1 MDFGSSIVS
10 SHEEILTSALRNIR
24 FTRLSKKDRKQLV
37 YNKSKLCEFH
47 VELISDAD
55 TLFLYNIETM
65 QLYGACSCTTRT
77 FEHRDFPDGFNICW
91 VNIRCTYDTLTIPE
105 LPFYLTGGRLLWAS
119 ILQYCFNMFGNNF
132 SVLNHSISEAVGYHI
147 AMGMNPY
154 ADSPIRNYFDVPS
167 AQHIIQQFDGN
178 FIQEYFDTR
187 RDELMLRPT
196 TSYLFYVA
204 HPEINYSNIPSII
217 HSLPVSTR
225 MGGKKTKSKSKSK
238 SNSKSNSKSK
248 SKSKYK

>member
-1 MDFGSSIVS
+1 MDFGSSIVTS
-10 SHEEILTSALRNIR
+10 NEEILTSALRNIR
-24 FTRLSKKDRKQLV
+24 FTRLSREMNKQLV
-37 YNKSKLCEFH
+37 YNKSNLCEFH

-55 TLFLYNIETM
+55 TLFLYNIETR
-65 QLYGACSCTTRT
+65 QLYGACSCTTKT

-91 VNIRCTYDTLTIPE
+91 VNIRCTYDRLNIPE
-105 LPFYLTGGRLLWAS
+105 LPFYLTGGRLLWAC
-119 ILQYCFNMFGNNF
+119 ILQYCFSMFGNNF

-154 ADSPIRNYFDVPS
+154 ADSPIRNYFDVPT

-187 RDELMLRPT
+187 KEDLLLRPT

-204 HPEINYSNIPSII
+204 NPEINYSNIPSII
-217 HSLPVSTR
+217 HSLPLSTR
-225 MGGKKTKSKSKSK
+225 MGGNKSKKSKSKSK
-238 SNSKSNSKSK
+238 KSKKSK
-248 SKSKYK
+248 SKSKK